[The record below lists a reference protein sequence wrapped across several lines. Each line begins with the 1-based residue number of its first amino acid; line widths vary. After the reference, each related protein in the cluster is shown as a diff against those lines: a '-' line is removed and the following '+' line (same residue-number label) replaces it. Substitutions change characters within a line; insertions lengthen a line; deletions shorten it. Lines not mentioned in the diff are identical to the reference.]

1 MATPSHWLRSCCNY
15 PVSLPCEFTRRSHVT
30 SLVLI
35 LNPHLIQP
43 HWQGKTRTLDLSF
56 LVHARFQ
63 AAEKL
68 EGQETMD
75 GPHHR
80 AEGDLDSDN
89 APRVCLPWVK
99 SRIFFFFE
107 QQTGSGLRNPFLPSH
122 EAWVASALFFSIFRG
137 TPVVEGDEVRPQGRG
152 SSHPGGYHSPAPLL
166 GRHGTGT
173 QKEVDKCPCPWPS
186 RVRFRIAPCSPG
198 PHPFL
203 SLHYTTPWTSVI

>member
-99 SRIFFFFE
+99 SRIFFFLSNR
-107 QQTGSGLRNPFLPSH
+107 QVL
-122 EAWVASALFFSIFRG
+122 ASEI
-137 TPVVEGDEVRPQGRG
+137 
-152 SSHPGGYHSPAPLL
+152 HSYPLTKHGWPLL
-166 GRHGTGT
+166 Y
-173 QKEVDKCPCPWPS
+173 
-186 RVRFRIAPCSPG
+186 F
-198 PHPFL
+198 
-203 SLHYTTPWTSVI
+203 SLFSGGHLWLREMR